1 MNRSP
6 LAPPPVTGLFRT
18 GWRPFLA
25 LAAEIALL
33 LSLVARPALA
43 DADADYGVAL
53 QYYKNQSWDRAAQS
67 WTEFLA
73 KNPTHARVPLAQLY
87 YGQTLVQLGK
97 YADARQ
103 VFRTFIAQ
111 NPKQP
116 DIPLALFR
124 TAECSVFLNDLEAAE
139 RELQTFLNQHGNH
152 ELAEWAFQYQGE
164 VAAKRGKFTE
174 AAAAFRVVL
183 NRFKNGKLSEDAKFG
198 LARAEEALKNDA
210 AAIELYTELAAMPQ
224 GRFAAESLFNL
235 GSRYFENGKY
245 FEAIEQFTAIGKRFP
260 QSPLAAAGDVHAG
273 YVHFQLK
280 EYPAAIEQFQK
291 GAKSPAQAVTA
302 QFWIGLAYKEQGEFQ
317 KAVDTFQQLDSS
329 AKEAKPLGAEVAFHW
344 GDSEL
349 RLSNFDK
356 ARDLFLES
364 VRRDPTGELSDDALY
379 LASDAAVRGGH
390 YAEAIR
396 MSEQFR
402 RSYPGPGGLSLL
414 EELVLGRALFAQGD
428 ELEKTNAEAAQAKW
442 KAAGEVFEYVA
453 RESKIPRTSTLARIQ
468 LARVKARNRDDKG
481 VVDVLDPLK
490 QELGS
495 DNVPR
500 EYSEALLLLANSL
513 NELKRG
519 KEAIEVYKVYQER
532 SPGKKN
538 PAALSALAIASAQI
552 GLWEDARS
560 AMKALDEADERKE
573 DLAYAAAD
581 VGDKAFRAGQ
591 WDVAAEMFRY
601 QVALGEQHP
610 GYWNALSDLGHTY
623 VNMKRWKEAA
633 DALRGVLDSKSNDT
647 PIISHVTYLYGYSL
661 QQEAEAGSS
670 NEGLETAADV
680 LTKAY
685 ERFRLPA
692 DKSPPTADQLQA
704 SFNAYQSIKGAARCY
719 AKLGKLAEADK
730 AWQQAY
736 DELGRQTE
744 PQKKP
749 LDAVLSEWGAMH
761 LNAGDSKRADEIFQ
775 RLIAEFPDS
784 EHAVVAKLSLA
795 QGEAKA
801 GRTEDAMAAFE
812 KIVNQPG
819 AHEEIRRTAM
829 LWLIDVSAQARNW
842 PVALKYAAEFQQAF
856 PRTAHRHYAR
866 YRQAEALLQLA
877 VASTGGGTLEAGK
890 GSEQIDE
897 AIRLLV
903 EIKQSADTPLE
914 GRANATVGQEEWF
927 PQVWLLLSEAYFRV
941 RNYTAVE
948 ANVAE
953 LRKKDP
959 QSPFLYQLD
968 EILGRSLHK
977 RAMFEE
983 ARTAYQRVVDS
994 PDGKR
999 TETAAKAQLGLAE
1012 TYLFQKNFDAAHKEY
1027 YKVYVGYAFPEYQA
1041 AALYQAITCDLEL
1054 KRPEDAL
1061 KTFETLKTEFPTSQ
1075 YVGRAEQA
1083 VKPVQEKTR
1092 PEGTS

>member
-1 MNRSP
+1 MRRLSL
-6 LAPPPVTGLFRT
+6 LAI
-18 GWRPFLA
+18 
-25 LAAEIALL
+25 AAEIALL
-33 LSLVARPALA
+33 LSLAVRPALA

-53 QYYKNQSWDRAAQS
+53 QYYKNQTWDRAAQS
-67 WTEFLA
+67 WTEFLTR
-73 KNPTHARVPLAQLY
+73 NPGHARAPLAQLY

-103 VFRTFIAQ
+103 IFRNFVTQ
-111 NPKQP
+111 YPKQA

-124 TAECSVFLNDLEAAE
+124 TAECSVFLNDLDAAE
-139 RELQTFLNQHGNH
+139 RELQSFINQYGNH
-152 ELAEWAFQYQGE
+152 DLAEWAFQYQGE
-164 VAAKRGKFTE
+164 VAAKRGKYAE
-174 AAAAFRVVL
+174 AAAAFRIVL
-183 NRFKNGKLSEDAKFG
+183 TRFKNGKLAEDAKFG

-235 GSRYFENGKY
+235 GSRYFESGKY

-260 QSPLAAAGDVHAG
+260 ESPLAAAGEVHAG

-291 GAKSPAQAVTA
+291 GAKSPAQASTA
-302 QFWIGLAYKEQGEFQ
+302 QFWTGLAYKEQGEFE
-317 KAVDTFQQLDSS
+317 KAATTFRQLDPSV
-329 AKEAKPLGAEVAFHW
+329 KETKTLGAEVAFHW

-364 VRRDPTGELSDDALY
+364 VRRDPAGDLSDDALY

-390 YAEAIR
+390 FADAIR
-396 MSEQFR
+396 MAEQFR
-402 RSYPGPGGLSLL
+402 RSHPGPGGLALL

-428 ELEKTNAEAAQAKW
+428 ELEKTNREGAQAKW
-442 KAAGEVFEYVA
+442 NAAGDVFAYVA

-468 LARVKARNRDDKG
+468 LARVKTRGRDDKG
-481 VVDVLDPLK
+481 VVEVLDPLK
-490 QELGS
+490 QELAS

-519 KEAIEVYKVYQER
+519 KEAIEVYKVYQQR

-538 PAALSALAIASAQI
+538 PAALSALAIGSAQL
-552 GLWEDARS
+552 GLWDDARA
-560 AMKALDEADERKE
+560 AMRALDEADERKD

-581 VGDKAFRAGQ
+581 VGDKAFRAAE

-623 VNMKRWKEAA
+623 VNMKRWKEAS
-633 DALRGVLDSKSNDT
+633 DALRGVLESKSSDT
-647 PIISHVTYLYGYSL
+647 PIISHITYLYGYSL
-661 QQEAEAGSS
+661 QQEADATSS
-670 NEGLETAADV
+670 KEGLAAAEEV

-685 ERFRLPA
+685 ERFRLPPGTA
-692 DKSPPTADQLQA
+692 NPTAEQLQT
-704 SFNAYQSIKGAARCY
+704 SYNAYQAIKGAARCR
-719 AKLGKLAEADK
+719 AGLGKLPEADQ

-736 DELGRQTE
+736 DELARQTDSK
-744 PQKKP
+744 KKP
-749 LDAVLSEWGAMH
+749 LDALLSEWGATH
-761 LNAGDSKRADEIFQ
+761 LNAGDTKRADEIFQ
-775 RLIAEFPDS
+775 KLIADFPNS
-784 EHAVVAKLSLA
+784 EHAVVARLSLA
-795 QGEAKA
+795 QGEAKS
-801 GRTEDAMAAFE
+801 GRTDEAMAAFE
-812 KIVNQPG
+812 KIASEPG

-842 PVALKYAAEFQQAF
+842 AVALKYAAEFQQAF
-856 PRTAHRHYAR
+856 PKGDHRFYAR

-877 VASTGGGTLEAGK
+877 VGSTGGGTFEAGK

-903 EIKQSADTPLE
+903 DLKQSADVPLE
-914 GRANATVGQEEWF
+914 GRRNATVGQEEWF

-948 ANVAE
+948 ANVEE

-983 ARTAYQRVVDS
+983 ARAAYQRVVES
-994 PDGKR
+994 SEGKR

-1012 TYLFQKNFDAAHKEY
+1012 TYLFQKNYDAAHKEY
-1027 YKVYVGYAFPEYQA
+1027 YKVYVGYAFPEFQA
-1041 AALYQAITCDLEL
+1041 AALYQALTCDLEL
-1054 KRPEDAL
+1054 KRPEDAA
-1061 KTFETLKTEFPTSQ
+1061 KTLQTLKTEFPTSD
-1075 YVGRAEQA
+1075 YVQQAEKKAAGVLGKTQ
-1083 VKPVQEKTR
+1083 VEKT
-1092 PEGTS
+1092 PIEEKK